1 MKLTIL
7 EIRLENSI
15 ARNMINAIPTIV
27 QIIVSTFFP
36 KEYPCVIIIPKN
48 IRIPHQMNAIM
59 LIVEIVTLS
68 FSVRKLEIIVERMM
82 RNGMGAIA

>member
-36 KEYPCVIIIPKN
+36 KEYPG
-48 IRIPHQMNAIM
+48 
-59 LIVEIVTLS
+59 T
-68 FSVRKLEIIVERMM
+68 
-82 RNGMGAIA
+82 